1 MKHLIIGN
9 GIAGINAAKTIRE
22 MDNKS
27 EIIMVSD
34 EIFPPYSRPMIS
46 HVLDGSQP
54 HENLP
59 LFSGDIYEDLKIS
72 PVLGQRVADFD
83 TKNRSVQLED
93 GTRID
98 FDRLLIASGADA
110 RKIKARG
117 TELKNIFY
125 MRTESHLRQQLK
137 AISKGVKQA
146 LVLGGGLV
154 GFKAAYGLLK
164 KGIPVTMLITSGYPL
179 AMQVDETAGLMIM
192 EELQNHGLQVKVGV
206 SVIDFDGDKQV
217 RQAILN
223 TGERLDCDM
232 VIAGKGVLPSL
243 DFISRDYMDM
253 DLGILVDDCLES
265 SVPGIYA
272 AGDVAESFDIVR
284 RVRWINAIWPEAAA
298 QGRIAGYN
306 MAGRRVQYPGS
317 MSRNVMRVYG
327 LDVMTLGLAN
337 PGESQGFQKVE
348 AGGAAQGYYRS
359 LVFKD
364 VAVEDRETLAIAG
377 DLADAMME
385 DYGMR
390 QKSITLAGRAPAK
403 RRAVWGKV
411 GITPRGIDRETSEMM
426 HRTHMGVDNNW
437 QSLLVQG
444 LRNALSDGWGGSMI
458 ATEVS
463 DILFGVP
470 APKPTTVNAGV
481 LKKDQVNIAVH
492 GHNPVVSEMLSKACM
507 SQEMLDLA
515 KSKGASGINLAGV
528 CCTGNELLMRR
539 GIAMAGNHLMTEL
552 ILSTGAI
559 EMMIVDYQCIMPSL
573 GKVAATYHTK
583 MISTSDK
590 AQFPE
595 MEHHEFHPDNAE
607 EKAVTLVK
615 MAIENY
621 GSRKEVYIP
630 VESQEAIGGFSIETI
645 IGALGGTADPLIDAI
660 KAGKIRGAVGIVGCN
675 NPKIKH
681 DYAHVTLTRKLIEN
695 DVLVVDTGCV
705 SVATAKAGFKVPS
718 AIEMAGPGL
727 KEICGALGIP
737 PVLHLGSCVDNVRIL
752 VLVSALANALG
763 VDISDLPV
771 AGSAPEW
778 YSEKAIA
785 IGTYCVA
792 SGITT
797 HLGLMPPITGS
808 MNVIGLL
815 TEGLK
820 DVVGA
825 AFAVEPDPEKAA
837 VFLMQHIESKRKA
850 LGLDSRNIS

>member
-1 MKHLIIGN
+1 MFDP
-9 GIAGINAAKTIRE
+9 NA
-22 MDNKS
+22 N
-27 EIIMVSD
+27 VS
-34 EIFPPYSRPMIS
+34 I
-46 HVLDGSQP
+46 
-54 HENLP
+54 
-59 LFSGDIYEDLKIS
+59 
-72 PVLGQRVADFD
+72 
-83 TKNRSVQLED
+83 TED
-93 GTRID
+93 GNKLYAKAISDNIKTVWHRLGEQQPQCGFCDMGLSCRICAMGPCRVD
-98 FDRLLIASGADA
+98 PFGEGPQTGVCGADA
-110 RKIKARG
+110 DIIVARN
-117 TELKNIFY
+117 LC
-125 MRTESHLRQQLK
+125 R
-137 AISKGVKQA
+137 
-146 LVLGGGLV
+146 
-154 GFKAAYGLLK
+154 
-164 KGIPVTMLITSGYPL
+164 
-179 AMQVDETAGLMIM
+179 MI
-192 EELQNHGLQVKVGV
+192 
-206 SVIDFDGDKQV
+206 
-217 RQAILN
+217 
-223 TGERLDCDM
+223 
-232 VIAGKGVLPSL
+232 
-243 DFISRDYMDM
+243 
-253 DLGILVDDCLES
+253 
-265 SVPGIYA
+265 A
-272 AGDVAESFDIVR
+272 AGAASHSDHGRDLVEVLAGVANGSAPGYKIRD
-284 RVRWINAIWPEAAA
+284 EAKLK
-298 QGRIAGYN
+298 
-306 MAGRRVQYPGS
+306 V
-317 MSRNVMRVYG
+317 
-327 LDVMTLGLAN
+327 LAK
-337 PGESQGFQKVE
+337 EYKV
-348 AGGAAQGYYRS
+348 
-359 LVFKD
+359 VTK
-364 VAVEDRETLAIAG
+364 DRETLSIAG

-390 QKSITLAGRAPAK
+390 QKSITLVSRAPKK
-403 RRAVWGKV
+403 RQEVWDKV

-470 APKPTTVNAGV
+470 APKPTTVNVGV

-492 GHNPVVSEMLSKACM
+492 GHNPVVSEMLSKASM
-507 SQEMLDLA
+507 SKELLDLA
-515 KSKGASGINLAGV
+515 KSKGAKGINLAGV

-552 ILSTGAI
+552 ILTTGAV

-573 GKVAATYHTK
+573 GKVAKSYHTK

-590 AQFPE
+590 AKFPE

-621 GSRKEVYIP
+621 GNRKEVYIP
-630 VESQEAIGGFSIETI
+630 VEPQEAIGGFSIETI
-645 IGALGGTADPLIDAI
+645 IGALGGTPDPLIEAI

-695 DVLVVDTGCV
+695 DILVVDTGCV
-705 SVATAKAGFKVPS
+705 SVATAKAGFKVLS

-727 KEICGALGIP
+727 QEICGALGIP

-797 HLGLMPPITGS
+797 HLGPMPPITGS
-808 MNVIGLL
+808 MNVVSLL
-815 TEGLK
+815 TQGLK

-825 AFAVEPDPEKAA
+825 TFAVEPDPEKAA
-837 VFLMQHIESKRKA
+837 IFLIQHIEDKRKA
-850 LGLDSRNIS
+850 LGLDSRNIT